1 MRRFPVTVAT
11 GLLLGLAALSASA
24 QDADPQRAILNA
36 EICTVDGLT
45 ATQCDCVW
53 KFLADKLSPA
63 DLRLGLLL
71 LASNSDDPATAK
83 NADQQLDKMR
93 ASDRKKDALSS
104 EMSALVIEAEDACE

>member
-1 MRRFPVTVAT
+1 MRRFHVTTAT
-11 GLLLGLAALSASA
+11 GLLLGFSSLPSVA
-24 QDADPQRAILNA
+24 QDADTPRAILTA

-53 KFLADKLSPA
+53 KTLSEKLSAA
-63 DLRLGLLL
+63 DVRLGLLL
-71 LASNSDDPATAK
+71 VASNSDDPATAR

-93 ASDRKKDALSS
+93 ASDKKKDTLSS